1 MFLFYCSS
9 SFYHCNYLSNRRIT
23 MFGPTNNAACTP
35 QSTSCTS
42 ACNLTAVSQFTL
54 WANVPSGEVV
64 SPSRWRLSPPSR
76 SVPQPRSSNSP
87 SARNLA
93 EGISPR
99 PEWQRSMA
107 HALRSATL
115 PPRTARPPRYYALEG
130 KGSGRNQRPILPAEE
145 TMPLEREEETA
156 IGKESISSPSP
167 ALRMSLHCRL
177 SASSQNGEWEG
188 GGSRGVGRYIQQ
200 ERTWA

>member
-54 WANVPSGEVV
+54 WVNVPSGEVV
-64 SPSRWRLSPPSR
+64 SPSRSRLSPPSR

-87 SARNLA
+87 PARNLA
-93 EGISPR
+93 EGILTR

-115 PPRTARPPRYYALEG
+115 PPRTPPPQKLCARGEGFGAQPETHPSRRGDDALGARGGNRYWKRVNLFTLSCTANVSAL
-130 KGSGRNQRPILPAEE
+130 
-145 TMPLEREEETA
+145 
-156 IGKESISSPSP
+156 
-167 ALRMSLHCRL
+167 
-177 SASSQNGEWEG
+177 
-188 GGSRGVGRYIQQ
+188 
-200 ERTWA
+200 